1 VITLRDD
8 SDNMRFN
15 IDEIGNALFDFQQQF
30 PRINETLEMRRE
42 EFSAV
47 MRSRILEAYSY
58 LNSLL
63 DTGSDLFTP
72 AGLSGLLELNHIIL
86 CGNGPENRQD
96 YYQHLAE
103 TRKSFQKRIKP
114 IAAWV
119 LANRNAD
126 KPYRLATGFY
136 TQMLSR
142 PQLFLEGNHR
152 TGNIILNYLL
162 VSKGKDPYIIEAK
175 TAKTYLDLSGNIKFT
190 NNSSSIETAFMMPA
204 HAKRFRAFLKER
216 GNGRFLTREE

>member
-1 VITLRDD
+1 
-8 SDNMRFN
+8 MRFN
-15 IDEIGNALFDFQQQF
+15 IDEIGNALAEFQKQF

-42 EFSAV
+42 DFSHV
-47 MRSRILEAYSY
+47 MLKRILEAYVY
-58 LNSLL
+58 LNTLL
-63 DTGSDLFTP
+63 DHGSDLFTP
-72 AGLSGLLELNHIIL
+72 AGLSGLLEMNHIVL
-86 CGNGPENRQD
+86 CGNEPENRQD

-114 IAAWV
+114 IATWV
-119 LANRNAD
+119 LANRNED

-136 TQMLSR
+136 TRMLSR

-162 VSKGKDPYIIEAK
+162 VSKGVAPYIIEPD

-204 HAKRFRAFLKER
+204 HAKRFRAFLKEQ
-216 GNGRFLTREE
+216 GKGRFLSRKKE